1 MPHDFTKMME
11 EKFCHFKAEIGAIL
25 EKDNERIFVQEKMEK
40 IEGNTIQKNLHR
52 VSTIVLIIIF
62 ASAELETLKN
72 HFSSSEEMIDLA
84 ELNDIKRS
92 VSTGPDH
99 EFSKIKS
106 ELTDTLNMEITNLT
120 NRIESGIV
128 HSQIM
133 ICNFSGVKCPS
144 DNIY

>member
-1 MPHDFTKMME
+1 M
-11 EKFCHFKAEIGAIL
+11 
-25 EKDNERIFVQEKMEK
+25 
-40 IEGNTIQKNLHR
+40 HR